1 MAPSKKTWIWIIVS
15 VLGVCVI
22 LLLVVIGA
30 GVYYVSQHID
40 TERAT
45 VAEAGKT
52 FDSARAPF
60 KEQRPLI
67 ELDTSERPR
76 AGRPLADIPTSTV
89 KPRELRIIVWNPD
102 EQKIVRLSL
111 PFWLLRLS
119 RDDVHV
125 MDDGGFDF
133 RRLKLDVNELER
145 IGPALV
151 LDARGRSGER
161 VLVWTQ

>member
-15 VLGVCVI
+15 VLGACVV
-22 LLLVVIGA
+22 LLMVLVGA
-30 GVYYVSQHID
+30 GVYYVSKHID
-40 TERAT
+40 TEHAS
-45 VAEAGKT
+45 VADAGKA
-52 FDSARAPF
+52 FDTARAAF

-67 ELDTSERPR
+67 ELDANERPR
-76 AGRPLADIPTSTV
+76 AGRSLTEIPTSNV
-89 KPRELRIIVWNPD
+89 RPHELRILVWNP
-102 EQKIVRLSL
+102 EEGRIVRLSL
-111 PFWLLRLS
+111 PFWLLRFS
-119 RDDVHV
+119 RDNVNV

-133 RRLKLDVNELER
+133 RRLKLDVKELER

>member
-1 MAPSKKTWIWIIVS
+1 MAPSKKTWIWIIVG
-15 VLGVCVI
+15 VLAVCVI
-22 LLLVVIGA
+22 LLLVVVGA

-45 VAEAGKT
+45 VTEAGKA

-67 ELDTSERPR
+67 ELDSSERPR

-89 KPRELRIIVWNPD
+89 KPHELRIIVWNPD
-102 EQKIVRLSL
+102 EQQIVRLSL

-119 RDDVHV
+119 KDDVRV
-125 MDDGGFDF
+125 MDEGGFDF
-133 RRLKLDVNELER
+133 RRLKLDVDELER
-145 IGPALV
+145 IGPVLV

>member
-15 VLGVCVI
+15 VLGACV
-22 LLLVVIGA
+22 LLLIGIA
-30 GVYYVSQHID
+30 GWGVYYVSQHID

-45 VAEAGKT
+45 VSEAGKA

-67 ELDTSERPR
+67 ELDDSERPR
-76 AGRPLADIPTSTV
+76 TGRPLTDLPTSTV
-89 KPRELRIIVWNPD
+89 KPHELRILVWNPE
-102 EQKIVRLSL
+102 EQRIVRLSL
-111 PFWLLRLS
+111 PFWLLRLG
-119 RDDVHV
+119 RDDVRV
-125 MDDGGFDF
+125 MDEGGFDF
-133 RRLKLDVNELER
+133 RRLKLDVDELER

-151 LDARGRSGER
+151 MDARGRSGER

>member
-1 MAPSKKTWIWIIVS
+1 MSPSKKTWIWIIVG
-15 VLGVCVI
+15 VLGAGV
-22 LLLVVIGA
+22 LFLVVIAGV

-45 VAEAGKT
+45 VAEAGKA

-67 ELDTSERPR
+67 ELDSSERPR
-76 AGRPLADIPTSTV
+76 PGRPLADIPTSTV
-89 KPRELRIIVWNPD
+89 KPKELRILIWNPE
-102 EQKIVRLSL
+102 EQRIVRFSI
-111 PFWLLRLS
+111 PFWFLRFS
-119 RDDVHV
+119 RDEVRV
-125 MDDGGFDF
+125 MDEGGFDF
-133 RRLKLDVNELER
+133 QRLKLDFKELER